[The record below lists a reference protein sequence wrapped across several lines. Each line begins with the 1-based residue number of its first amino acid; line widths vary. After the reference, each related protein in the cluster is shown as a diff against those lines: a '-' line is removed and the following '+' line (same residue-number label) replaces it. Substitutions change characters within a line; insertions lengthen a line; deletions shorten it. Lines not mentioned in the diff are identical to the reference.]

1 MQHQQI
7 EAFEQALQAPVMD
20 AVIALTERV
29 QTLEANPEGRIYT
42 AFRAIDQ
49 TLILGYGDNID
60 AITDQLHDRD
70 FVLLA
75 NRRGTR
81 REQRLLL
88 LTLEEI
94 GIPSSYSE
102 NCFNATPNML
112 SHLKHLGWPLGKL
125 QQSVNCTN
133 TRKRFNPER

>member
-1 MQHQQI
+1 MQI
-7 EAFEQALQAPVMD
+7 EWMEQALQAPVMD

-49 TLILGYGDNID
+49 TLILGYSDNID

-70 FVLLA
+70 FALLA
-75 NRRGTR
+75 SRRGTR

-88 LTLEEI
+88 ITLEEI
-94 GIPSSYSE
+94 GITSSYSE
-102 NCFNATPNML
+102 NCFDAAPDTL
-112 SHLKHLGWPLGKL
+112 SHLKQLGWPLGELK
-125 QQSVNCTN
+125 QGANCTK